1 MTRGRRDSPWLALR
15 RCLAMVRRLQRGPAT
30 RPELVEVVSAEVNGA
45 YGAAEGKA
53 LSRRFQSDRERLS
66 QILGIEI
73 KADRRSREYTL
84 RELAMPLLDMP
95 DEDLR
100 TLAFLEQTFEAH
112 SPHHH
117 QIQELV
123 GRLKAYLPE
132 ERRLALEQIRT
143 DVILQLGQQDDD
155 RLDPEVE
162 DRLRQALARRL
173 QVEFDYRSPGNE
185 SGQPR
190 RHVVDI
196 FEPPQ
201 FEPSLGHYYLRGWC
215 HYNVGPEGEFAVA
228 AYQAYRLGRIQNVH
242 FTSRRLPPSPP
253 KPHRH
258 EVRYW
263 LSPVIA
269 RGGVT
274 RRRWIEIQQTETQ
287 PDGSV
292 IVQGVTDDPFFAV
305 QELMHYRHHC
315 RLLGG
320 PELRQKM
327 EETIRKMADLYQI
340 SK

>member
-155 RLDPEVE
+155 RLDP
-162 DRLRQALARRL
+162 
-173 QVEFDYRSPGNE
+173 
-185 SGQPR
+185 
-190 RHVVDI
+190 
-196 FEPPQ
+196 
-201 FEPSLGHYYLRGWC
+201 
-215 HYNVGPEGEFAVA
+215 
-228 AYQAYRLGRIQNVH
+228 
-242 FTSRRLPPSPP
+242 
-253 KPHRH
+253 
-258 EVRYW
+258 
-263 LSPVIA
+263 
-269 RGGVT
+269 
-274 RRRWIEIQQTETQ
+274 
-287 PDGSV
+287 
-292 IVQGVTDDPFFAV
+292 
-305 QELMHYRHHC
+305 
-315 RLLGG
+315 
-320 PELRQKM
+320 
-327 EETIRKMADLYQI
+327 
-340 SK
+340 